1 VSVEIQSS
9 LWESVP
15 VAGQSCTS
23 FAPVGVVRPKNRT
36 MTTQAER
43 IAELPAGQ
51 QVLRAGKRWRAF
63 WTVQGA
69 DGIRRRRS
77 QRFDSAAEALAHLD
91 AMPRRPVAVTASR
104 RTLRDAV
111 VDLQQR
117 GRGGHHT
124 QWVLD
129 ECADLLGIHLD
140 DPRLRTA
147 IEAILT
153 RRATRRRAQGKP
165 SARWEL
171 ACAVQKQAEGWA
183 RETDKGWE
191 LLKPDSRR
199 AAVFAPKLDRLL
211 THLTNGGSGMTTD
224 LPVPPAF
231 LRTHDKGSSTLR
243 GLLRSVPAERQ
254 NTQAVSRATVL
265 DCRAMLNAALPQSL
279 RDAIPDPREI
289 RVQSESKSRKRKRE
303 LTASLGG
310 RGLEPDPVSIERV
323 LREARRLGSLPRE
336 MVNPKIPESLTHLNA
351 RRAVALIAATGM
363 RSGEAR
369 ALQWRDLDLT
379 ANRLWVDSSL
389 DQNTQ
394 LRKSPKTEE
403 SRRELR
409 VEFASLR
416 GLGDGLLDDLREW
429 RGSAPDTAWVFPR
442 EDGKPMRR
450 EALLDAV
457 KELATG
463 LGLRKGL
470 RVHDLRHCWARYA
483 LHLCG
488 VDVAKVSKALG
499 HASIVITLDLY
510 GSAVEGLMD

>member
-1 VSVEIQSS
+1 MSTEIQPS
-9 LWESVP
+9 LWESLP
-15 VAGQSCTS
+15 VAGQTCTS
-23 FAPVGVVRPKNRT
+23 FAPVGVVVAKNRT

-43 IAELPAGQ
+43 IAGLPAGQ

-63 WTVQGA
+63 WTVVGA
-69 DGIRRRRS
+69 DGVRHRRS
-77 QRFDSAAEALAHLD
+77 QRFDSAADALAHLD
-91 AMPRRPVAVTASR
+91 AMPRRPVAVTVSR

-111 VDLQQR
+111 ADLQQR
-117 GRGGHHT
+117 GRGGYHC

-129 ECADLLGIHLD
+129 ECADLLTIHLD

-147 IEAILT
+147 VEAILT
-153 RRATRRRAQGKP
+153 RRAQRRQAQGKP

-171 ACAVQKQAEGWA
+171 ACEVRRQAEGWA
-183 RETDKGWE
+183 RETDRGWE
-191 LLKPDSRR
+191 LLKPDPRR
-199 AAVFAPKLDRLL
+199 AAVFAPKLDALL
-211 THLTNGGSGMTTD
+211 THLTSGGSGLTTD
-224 LPVPPAF
+224 LPVPPEF
-231 LRTHDKGSSTLR
+231 LRTHDKGSTLLR
-243 GLLRSVPAERQ
+243 GLLRRVTTERKS
-254 NTQAVSRATVL
+254 TQAVSRSTVL
-265 DCRAMLNAALPQSL
+265 ACRAMLNAALPQSL

-303 LTASLGG
+303 LTRSLGG
-310 RGLEPDPVSIERV
+310 RGLEPDPVTIERV
-323 LREARRLGSLPRE
+323 LREARRQGSLPRAAD
-336 MVNPKIPESLTHLNA
+336 ESLTHLNA

-369 ALQWRDLDLT
+369 ALQWGDFDLN
-379 ANRLWVDSSL
+379 ANRLWVESSL
-389 DQNTQ
+389 DQSTEQ
-394 LRKSPKTEE
+394 RKSPKTEE

-409 VEFASLR
+409 VEFTSLR
-416 GLGDGLLDDLREW
+416 GLGEGLLDDLREW
-429 RGSAPDTAWVFPR
+429 RGSAPDSAWVFPR
-442 EDGKPMRR
+442 DDGKPMRR

-457 KELATG
+457 RELVLE

>member
-1 VSVEIQSS
+1 MSVEIQPS
-9 LWESVP
+9 LWESAP
-15 VAGQSCTS
+15 VVGQNCTS
-23 FAPVGVVRPKNRT
+23 FAPAQVVSPKNRT

-43 IAELPAGQ
+43 IAGLPAGQ

-63 WTVQGA
+63 WTVVGV

-91 AMPRRPVAVTASR
+91 AMPRRPVGVQADR

-111 VDLQQR
+111 ADLQQR
-117 GRGGHHT
+117 GRGGYHC

-129 ECADLLGIHLD
+129 ECADLLSVHLD

-147 IEAILT
+147 VEAILS

-171 ACAVQKQAEGWA
+171 ACKVQKQAEGWA
-183 RETDKGWE
+183 RETDSGWE
-191 LLKPDSRR
+191 LLKPDPRR
-199 AAVFAPKLDRLL
+199 AAVFAPKLDALL
-211 THLTNGGSGMTTD
+211 THLSSGGSGLTTD
-224 LPVPPAF
+224 LPVSYEV
-231 LRTHDKGSSTLR
+231 LRTHDRGSSTLR
-243 GLLRSVPAERQ
+243 GLLRRVPVERQ

-289 RVQSESKSRKRKRE
+289 RVQSESKSRKRKRD
-303 LTASLGG
+303 LTRSLGG
-310 RGLEPDPVSIERV
+310 RGLEPDPVTIEQV
-323 LREARRLGSLPRE
+323 LREARRLGSMRPAE
-336 MVNPKIPESLTHLNA
+336 GESLTHLNA
-351 RRAVALIAATGM
+351 RRAVALIAATGI

-369 ALQWRDLDLT
+369 ALQWSDLDLN
-379 ANRLWVDSSL
+379 ANRLLVEASL
-389 DQNTQ
+389 DQKTE
-394 LRKSPKTEE
+394 LRKFPKTEE

-409 VEFASLR
+409 VEFTSLR
-416 GLGDGLLDDLREW
+416 GLGEGLLDDLREW

-442 EDGKPMRR
+442 QDGKPMRR

-457 KELATG
+457 SELTTG

>member
-1 VSVEIQSS
+1 
-9 LWESVP
+9 
-15 VAGQSCTS
+15 
-23 FAPVGVVRPKNRT
+23 

-43 IAELPAGQ
+43 IAGLPAGQ

-69 DGIRRRRS
+69 DGIRRRQS

-91 AMPRRPVAVTASR
+91 AMPRRPVAVAASR

-117 GRGGHHT
+117 GRGGYHT

-129 ECADLLGIHLD
+129 ECADLLAMHLD
-140 DPRLRTA
+140 DPRLRTT

-153 RRATRRRAQGKP
+153 RRAQRRRAQGKP

-171 ACAVQKQAEGWA
+171 ACEVRKQAEGWA

-191 LLKPDSRR
+191 LFKPDPRR
-199 AAVFAPKLDRLL
+199 AAVFAPKLDALL
-211 THLTNGGSGMTTD
+211 THLTSGGSGLTTD
-224 LPVPPAF
+224 LPVPPEF

-243 GLLRSVPAERQ
+243 GVLRRVPAERQ
-254 NTQAVSRATVL
+254 STQAVSRATVL

-323 LREARRLGSLPRE
+323 LREARRLGSMRPAE
-336 MVNPKIPESLTHLNA
+336 GESLTHLNA

-394 LRKSPKTEE
+394 LRKPPKTEE
-403 SRRELR
+403 SQRELR
-409 VEFASLR
+409 VEFTSLR
-416 GLGDGLLDDLREW
+416 GLGEGLLGELREW

-442 EDGKPMRR
+442 ADGQPMRR

-457 KELATG
+457 RELATG
-463 LGLRKGL
+463 LNLRKGL

-483 LHLCG
+483 LHLCA
-488 VDVAKVSKALG
+488 VEVAKVSKALG

-510 GSAVEGLMD
+510 GSPVEGLMD